1 MKLAVKVCRSWPVQ
15 NKCVNKLICLGPVR
29 PDLVTAVGQSVV
41 ATTAHCTLLMIKLC
55 CCVWA
60 GFCVVSCVDILQIS
74 FPLGTIKLKCFGASA
89 HSSYIKV
96 S

>member
-1 MKLAVKVCRSWPVQ
+1 M
-15 NKCVNKLICLGPVR
+15 
-29 PDLVTAVGQSVV
+29 SVV

-74 FPLGTIKLKCFGASA
+74 FPLGTIKLNSGDCFGASA

-96 S
+96 TECAESETIDEPLILFLFKEKDLK